1 MSPLPVEFHPA
12 AESEALE
19 AARWYAQHDAATA
32 ERFLWA
38 LDRAVEQVAAA
49 PAQWPSYLHG
59 TRRVPLARY
68 PFTLVYRLRTGSVLV
83 LAVAHQRR
91 VPGYWRRR

>member
-1 MSPLPVEFHPA
+1 MSPLLVEFHPA
-12 AESEALE
+12 AEHEVLG

-38 LDRAVEQVAAA
+38 LDRAVELVADA
-49 PAQWPSYLHG
+49 PERWPGYLHG
-59 TRRVPLARY
+59 TRRVLLSRY
-68 PFTLVYRLRTGSVLV
+68 PFTLVYRLRTGRVLV

-91 VPGYWRRR
+91 LPGYWSSR